1 MEELQE
7 IVANYPLIQPAVAFV
22 SGAVIGT
29 ATRLFQNYVMKK
41 YRNEKV
47 RWRPGGSFVGGIVLA
62 SLVDSCAGMYAADV
76 GVALVGDY
84 IATRVVNKLTQR
96 KK

>member
-29 ATRLFQNYVMKK
+29 ATRLLQNYVMKK
-41 YRNEKV
+41 DRTEKAG
-47 RWRPGGSFVGGIVLA
+47 WLPGGSFASGIVLA
-62 SLVDSCAGMYAADV
+62 SQADSGAGMYAADI
-76 GVALVGDY
+76 GAALVGDY
-84 IATRVVNKLTQR
+84 LATRVVDKLTYR
-96 KK
+96 K

>member
-41 YRNEKV
+41 DRPEKAG
-47 RWRPGGSFVGGIVLA
+47 WLPGGSFASGIVLA
-62 SLVDSCAGMYAADV
+62 SQTDSGAGMYAADI
-76 GVALVGDY
+76 GAALVGDY
-84 IATRVVNKLTQR
+84 LATRVVDKLT
-96 KK
+96 

>member
-1 MEELQE
+1 MGELQE

-29 ATRLFQNYVMKK
+29 VTRLIQYYVMKD
-41 YRNEKV
+41 RTEKAG
-47 RWRPGGSFVGGIVLA
+47 WLPGGSLASGIVLA
-62 SLVDSCAGMYAADV
+62 SQADSGAGMYAADI

-84 IATRVVNKLTQR
+84 LATRVVDKLTYG
-96 KK
+96 K